1 MRAFTFSILCF
12 LAFSIQAGATLVKFV
27 EMKSFRELENLPPK
41 LEATFTLAC
50 NQKFLQV
57 LRYETINSD
66 GSITTIHIGALVTES
81 AITMPCQEPPK
92 EISYEAGYTY
102 SGRHY
107 EVKTMTP

>member
-12 LAFSIQAGATLVKFV
+12 LAFSHQAGATLVKFV
-27 EMKSFRELENLPPK
+27 EMTSFHESENLPPK

-66 GSITTIHIGALVTES
+66 GSTITIHIGALVAES
-81 AITMPCQEPPK
+81 PVLCQEPALH
-92 EISYEAGYTY
+92 ITHEAGYTY

-107 EVKTMTP
+107 EVKTMRP